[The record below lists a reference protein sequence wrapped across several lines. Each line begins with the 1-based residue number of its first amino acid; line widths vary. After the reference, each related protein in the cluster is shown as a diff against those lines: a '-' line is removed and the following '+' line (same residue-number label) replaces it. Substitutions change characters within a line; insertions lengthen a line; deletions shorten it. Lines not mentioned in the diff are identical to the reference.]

1 MANTPLQ
8 NGHGHVYGPGA
19 SAKSEGI
26 IPVWLEQNG
35 SRVMGGLIDLSATI
49 DGTNKVRAFWPKS
62 IRTATPCYAGSTKHT
77 YIPMPTY
84 LVLEDVSASD
94 TVVKIAKGDGL
105 PLLVGGMSLA
115 LASDATKK
123 ISINLDN
130 VNIDDT
136 DGFYKLT
143 ITANAFG
150 ALAAGDVLVLET
162 VASKKPLGLTKT
174 NLIYDGMSESDLD
187 NTKLNVVLCD
197 NGRLIADTAPAV
209 PAGMKAD
216 LQTVKWEDIY

>member
-1 MANTPLQ
+1 MVNTPLQ
-8 NGHGHVYGPGA
+8 NGHGHIYGPGK
-19 SAKSEGI
+19 SVKSEGI

-35 SRVMGGLIDLSATI
+35 SRVMGGLIDLSAKI

-62 IRTATPCYAGSTKHT
+62 IRTATPCYEGSTKHT

-84 LVLEDVSASD
+84 LVLEAVSATD

-105 PLLVGGMSLA
+105 PLLVDGMSLA

-123 ISINLDN
+123 ITVDMDDVTVDN
-130 VNIDDT
+130 
-136 DGFYKLT
+136 DGFYKIT
-143 ITANAFG
+143 ITANDFG
-150 ALAAGDVLVLET
+150 VLAAGDVLVLET

-187 NTKLNVVLCD
+187 KTQLNVVLCD